1 MPIEKVLIEFAK
13 LQLQLIL
20 ANERIA
26 ALEAEIKASKT
37 ASKTPVSEQKQ

>member
-13 LQLQLIL
+13 LQLQLIS

-26 ALEAEIKASKT
+26 ALEAENAALKSVP
-37 ASKTPVSEQKQ
+37 KTPAPDQN